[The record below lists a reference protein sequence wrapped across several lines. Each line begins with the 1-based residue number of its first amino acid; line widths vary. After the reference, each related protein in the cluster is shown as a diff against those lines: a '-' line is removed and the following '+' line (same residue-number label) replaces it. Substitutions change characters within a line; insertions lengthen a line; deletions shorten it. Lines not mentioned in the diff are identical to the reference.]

1 MDNQKIID
9 NIMPDAA
16 GTYFAIRNSGYENKN
31 AIADLVDNS
40 IDAGAKNIR
49 ITISDD
55 FTDELPQIIIADDGC
70 GMNMDTLRNALRLGK
85 TDHSSNSDLGK
96 YGFGLKSASLSLGR
110 KIKIITKNK
119 NKFSVAVFDYDQIV
133 ETNTFYAE
141 FREASQQEIRAFY
154 DRTDMAESGTLLIIS
169 NCDRISETKIN
180 TFVSSLKDFMRRVFR
195 SYMREGNA
203 IFVNNYSLQYDDP
216 LWLDHKLTK
225 VYFDGDLS
233 IHGLDN
239 KEKTFHVLAVTIPNL
254 GAKGNRAAGFNIKN
268 QGFYFMRNNREI
280 AAGYEIPEI
289 FKKHNDYNFARIEV
303 SFSSDLDDEMNVNF
317 TKHNASPNAAVVAE
331 LRIAL
336 AEAISE
342 IRKKAKAEQKMKTPV
357 ARPIISPLMPGGGS
371 NSPQKPSGEASKTPK
386 GAGTGTPSTEE
397 PSQDFS
403 IDIFDAKEGSFKAN
417 EEGGKIKITYNLSGK
432 TYSNKVAKSADPN
445 ESRNL
450 LNNLLQA
457 IIDVCKDEEINPV
470 DFLNKLSKK
479 VDN

>member
-1 MDNQKIID
+1 
-9 NIMPDAA
+9 MPDAA

-49 ITISDD
+49 ITISND
-55 FTDELPQIIIADDGC
+55 FADSLPQIIIADDGC
-70 GMNMDTLRNALRLGK
+70 GMDMETLRNALRLGK

-110 KIKIITKNK
+110 KIKIVTKNK
-119 NKFSVAVFDYDQIV
+119 NKFSVAVFDYDQIM

-154 DRTDMAESGTLLIIS
+154 DRTDMANSGTLLIIS
-169 NCDRISETKIN
+169 NCDRISETTIDV
-180 TFVSSLKDFMRRVFR
+180 FISSLKDFMRRVFR
-195 SYMREGNA
+195 LYMRDGNS

-225 VYFDGDLS
+225 VYFDEDIS
-233 IHGLDN
+233 VNGLDDM
-239 KEKTFHVLAVTIPNL
+239 EKKFHVLAVTIPDL
-254 GAKGNRAAGFNIKN
+254 GAKGNKAAGFNMKN

-289 FKKHNDYNFARIEV
+289 FKKHNDYNFTRIEV

-317 TKHNASPNAAVVAE
+317 TKHNASPNAAVITE

-336 AEAISE
+336 ADIIST
-342 IRKKAKAEQKMKTPV
+342 IRKKAKEKQKQPTDHGIYPITPHSV
-357 ARPIISPLMPGGGS
+357 RG
-371 NSPQKPSGEASKTPK
+371 NSPTNNTLGQDIPGETTEFPEKSGIDATPPK
-386 GAGTGTPSTEE
+386 EQP
-397 PSQDFS
+397 QDFS
-403 IDIFDAKEGSFKAN
+403 IDIFDTKEGSFKA
-417 EEGGKIKITYNLSGK
+417 EESDGEIKITYNLSGK

-445 ESRNL
+445 ESRGL
-450 LNNLLQA
+450 LNSILQA
-457 IIDVCKDEEINPV
+457 IINVCRDEEINPV

-479 VDN
+479 VDS

>member
-70 GMNMDTLRNALRLGK
+70 GMDMDTLHNALKLGK

-110 KIKIITKNK
+110 KIKIVTKNK

-154 DRTDMAESGTLLIIS
+154 DRTDMAESGTLLIVS
-169 NCDRISETKIN
+169 NCDRISETKID
-180 TFVSSLKDFMRRVFR
+180 TFVSCLKDFMRRVFR
-195 SYMREGNA
+195 SYMREGNS

-233 IHGLDN
+233 VYGLDN
-239 KEKTFHVLAVTIPNL
+239 IEKKFHVLAVTIPDL
-254 GAKGNRAAGFNIKN
+254 GAKGNKAAGFNMKN

-317 TKHNASPNAAVVAE
+317 TKHNASPNAAIITE

-336 AEAISE
+336 ADAISD
-342 IRKKAKAEQKMKTPV
+342 IRKEAKAKQKAKTPV
-357 ARPIISPLMPGGGS
+357 IPPIIPPLVPGGS
-371 NSPQKPSGEASKTPK
+371 DTPQKPSEETTDIPK
-386 GAGTGTPSTEE
+386 GGETETPSVEKQ
-397 PSQDFS
+397 PQNFS
-403 IDIFDAKEGSFKAN
+403 IDIFDTKEGSFKA
-417 EEGGKIKITYNLSGK
+417 EESDGKIRITYNLSGK

-457 IIDVCKDEEINPV
+457 IIGVCEDEEINPV
-470 DFLNKLSKK
+470 EFINKLSKK